1 MKGWTIY
8 KTLLVLGAV
17 CALGCGGKSQRG
29 LAAFGPGQGAS
40 SAAADSMWVVSEGFY
55 RRGKWNKLAEELDRL
70 ALLMPPNDARRS
82 RLRYLQGEAKLGMGD
97 PLSAARDFRKV
108 SDETPSD
115 SLAPDALLRAGDA
128 FFQIWKRPELDDTY
142 GKTALA
148 TYQELVNRYPASVA
162 AKRAQLHITQLQDWF
177 ALKSFKAAQY
187 YMRLK
192 AYDSAILYLR
202 DLVATY
208 PRSSIAPQAL
218 LRLVQAYSRLG
229 YEEDVRET
237 CGYIRRFHS
246 GAPGVDQVCPAAPP
260 GA

>member
-1 MKGWTIY
+1 MKGWTV
-8 KTLLVLGAV
+8 TTTVMALGAV
-17 CALGCGGKSQRG
+17 MVIGCGGKSQKG
-29 LAAFGPGQGAS
+29 LASVSPEQSAAA
-40 SAAADSMWVVSEGFY
+40 AAADSMWVVADDLY
-55 RRGKWNKLAEELDRL
+55 RHGRWEKLTEELDRL

-82 RLRYLQGEAKLGMGD
+82 RLRYLSGEAKLGMGD

-115 SLAPDALLRAGDA
+115 PLAPEALLRAGDA

-148 TYQELVNRYPASVA
+148 TYQELVNRYPGSTA
-162 AKRAQLHITQLQDWF
+162 AKRAQTHIADLQDRF
-177 ALKSFKAAQY
+177 ALKSYKAAQY

-202 DLVATY
+202 ELVATY
-208 PRSSIAPQAL
+208 PRAAIAPQAL
-218 LRLVQAYSRLG
+218 LRLVQAYERLG

-246 GAPGVDQVCPAAPP
+246 GALGVDEVCPAPPP

>member
-1 MKGWTIY
+1 MKGWTVSS
-8 KTLLVLGAV
+8 TLMALGAV
-17 CALGCGGKSQRG
+17 ILIGCGGKGQKG
-29 LAAFGPGQGAS
+29 LAGVSPEQGA
-40 SAAADSMWVVSEGFY
+40 AAAATDSMWVVAEEFY
-55 RRGKWNKLAEELDRL
+55 RHARWEKLTEELDRL
-70 ALLMPPNDARRS
+70 SLLMPPNEARRV
-82 RLRYLQGEAKLGMGD
+82 RLRYLSGEAKLGMGD
-97 PLSAARDFRKV
+97 PLSAAREFRKV

-115 SLAPDALLRAGDA
+115 PLAPDALLRAGDA

-148 TYQELVNRYPASVA
+148 TYQELVNRYPSSAA
-162 AKRAQLHITQLQDWF
+162 AKRGQIHIADLQDRF
-177 ALKSFKAAQY
+177 ALKSYKAAQY

-208 PRSSIAPQAL
+208 PRAAIAPQAL
-218 LRLVQAYSRLG
+218 LRLVQAYERLG

-246 GAPGVDQVCPAAPP
+246 GAPGVDEVCPAPPP